1 MKTVLAFDGLGSR
14 IAALGLAQIINWG
27 VLYYTLAL
35 IGPLV
40 IAETGWSEAFVYSG
54 FAVATILTG
63 LYGPFAGR
71 SVDRLGGLPVMLVG
85 TSISAIGV
93 LILGFSSNATTYLIA
108 WAIMGIGMSA
118 CLYDSSFAALAQ
130 MAGPMTRRAISGLT
144 LVAGFSSTVTW
155 PLTSLLLAVTDW
167 RGVCFADA
175 AAMIGVATP
184 LIGFALRSTQ
194 RQTTDPASNVLADR
208 ETRTRPA
215 PALVSRDRAI
225 PAMILFA
232 LIFTAQ
238 GFVVNAMSIH
248 VLSLFTALGMGG
260 AAAMLAGTLIGPAQV
275 AARLIELIFGKNLS
289 AIRLG
294 LITMGL
300 FPIALLV
307 PLICPPSI
315 ATALCFGI
323 VYGASAGLSTI
334 ARGVMPYELFGA
346 EGYGRRLGLL
356 SSPTLLAKAF
366 APAGIAAVMG
376 AFGPEGAFWAC
387 VATGAFAFIATIGLA
402 ATVKS
407 SR

>member
-1 MKTVLAFDGLGSR
+1 MKTILTFDGLGSR
-14 IAALGLAQIINWG
+14 IAALGFAQIINWG

-40 IAETGWSEAFVYSG
+40 MAETGWSEAFVYSG

-63 LYGPFAGR
+63 LCGPFAGR
-71 SVDRLGGLPVMLVG
+71 AVDRLGGLPVMMVG
-85 TSISAIGV
+85 TAISAVGV
-93 LILGFSSNATTYLIA
+93 LILGLAYSATTYLIA
-108 WAIMGIGMSA
+108 WAMMGIGMSA

-144 LVAGFSSTVTW
+144 LVAGFSSTITW
-155 PLTSLLLAVTDW
+155 PLTSLLLTITGW

-175 AAMIGVATP
+175 AAMIGVAVP
-184 LIGFALRSTQ
+184 LIWVALRST
-194 RQTTDPASNVLADR
+194 RRNHIGSAFRATGTEENSARSKPGSVPHDR
-208 ETRTRPA
+208 
-215 PALVSRDRAI
+215 VI
-225 PAMILFA
+225 QAMILFA

-248 VLSLFTALGMGG
+248 VLSIFTALGMGG
-260 AAAMLAGTLIGPAQV
+260 TAALLAGTLIGPAQV

-289 AIRLG
+289 AMRLG

-300 FPIALLV
+300 FPIGLLV

-366 APAGIAAVMG
+366 APAAIAAVMG
-376 AFGPEGAFWAC
+376 AFGPEGAVWTC
-387 VATGAFAFIATIGLA
+387 VAAGAFAFMLTIGLA
-402 ATVKS
+402 VTVRS
-407 SR
+407 SG